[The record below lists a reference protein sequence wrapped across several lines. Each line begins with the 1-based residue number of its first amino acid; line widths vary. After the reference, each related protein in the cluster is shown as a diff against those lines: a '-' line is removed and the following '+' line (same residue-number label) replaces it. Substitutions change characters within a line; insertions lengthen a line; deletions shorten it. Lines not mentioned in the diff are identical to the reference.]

1 MVWTSLRVLFTPF
14 ADENDMNLAP
24 LTLTGKHV
32 RLEPLTLAHLDG
44 LCAVGLDPALWEW
57 TAGRVATCEHMRA
70 YVETALREQNEN
82 TALPFATIETRS
94 GTIVGSSR
102 FANADHANRRVE
114 IGWTWVVP
122 AWQRSAV
129 NTEAKLLMMRHAFEV
144 LGCIRVEFKTD
155 SRNVKSRAA
164 LAGIGAREEGTLR
177 SHMIVQNG
185 YRRDSV
191 YFSVI
196 EEEWKGVEAR
206 LLDRLSGSRDKYT
219 TYDGSL
225 VNEA

>member
-1 MVWTSLRVLFTPF
+1 
-14 ADENDMNLAP
+14 
-24 LTLTGKHV
+24 
-32 RLEPLTLAHLDG
+32 
-44 LCAVGLDPALWEW
+44 
-57 TAGRVATCEHMRA
+57 
-70 YVETALREQNEN
+70 
-82 TALPFATIETRS
+82 
-94 GTIVGSSR
+94 
-102 FANADHANRRVE
+102 
-114 IGWTWVVP
+114 
-122 AWQRSAV
+122 
-129 NTEAKLLMMRHAFEV
+129 V

>member
-1 MVWTSLRVLFTPF
+1 
-14 ADENDMNLAP
+14 
-24 LTLTGKHV
+24 
-32 RLEPLTLAHLDG
+32 
-44 LCAVGLDPALWEW
+44 
-57 TAGRVATCEHMRA
+57 MRA

-82 TALPFATIETRS
+82 TALPFATIEIKS

-114 IGWTWVVP
+114 IGWTWVAP

-196 EEEWKGVEAR
+196 EAEWKGVEAR
-206 LLDRLSGSRDKYT
+206 LLDRLRTRSSTMPGSRMVVEVQQKK
-219 TYDGSL
+219 
-225 VNEA
+225 

>member
-1 MVWTSLRVLFTPF
+1 MDLSPI
-14 ADENDMNLAP
+14 
-24 LTLTGKHV
+24 TLTGEHV

-44 LCAVGLDPALWEW
+44 LCAVGLDPTLWEW
-57 TAGRVATCEHMRA
+57 TAGRVATCEDMRA

-82 TALPFATIETRS
+82 TALPFATIEIKS

-102 FANADHANRRVE
+102 FANADHANRRIE
-114 IGWTWVVP
+114 IGWTWVAP
-122 AWQRSAV
+122 QWQRSAV

-155 SRNVKSRAA
+155 SRNVKSRTA

-196 EEEWKGVEAR
+196 EGEWKGVEAR
-206 LLDRLSGSRDKYT
+206 LLDRLRAHSSTVHGSR
-219 TYDGSL
+219 L
-225 VNEA
+225 VVDVQQKK